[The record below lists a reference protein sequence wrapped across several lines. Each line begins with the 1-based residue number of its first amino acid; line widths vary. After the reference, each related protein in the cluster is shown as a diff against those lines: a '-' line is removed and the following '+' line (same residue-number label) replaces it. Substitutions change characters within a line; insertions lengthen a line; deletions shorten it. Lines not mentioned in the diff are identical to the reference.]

1 MIDRS
6 VLYSTRFYK
15 SKGVMTG
22 SYKGMRYRVV
32 KQDDEHLLATIFPE
46 PYNYETTDDELKVNR
61 EFELSEE
68 GLDNIA
74 IWLNEEHK
82 AKKWK

>member
-1 MIDRS
+1 MIDRK
-6 VLYSTRFYK
+6 VLYSPRFYT

-32 KQDDEHLLATIFPE
+32 KQENQLLATIFPE
-46 PYNYETTDDELKVNR
+46 PYSYESTDEELKTNR

-68 GLDNIA
+68 GLDEIA
-74 IWLNEEHK
+74 KWLNEEYK